1 MTVNLEVLI
10 PLGIYLIFVYLLAM
24 YANRVLSRSG
34 NFLQEYF
41 IGSRSMNGIMLA
53 MTLVATYISASSFVG
68 GPGVAYKMGLGW
80 VLLAMIQVPTA
91 WLTLGVLGK
100 KFAIVARRIDAV
112 TINDFLRA
120 RYENRAVVIL
130 ATLSLVIFF
139 IAAMVAQF
147 IGGAR
152 LFETATGLPYHVGLT
167 IFAVTVVLYT
177 TLGGFRAVVLTDMV
191 QGLVMLVGTAALF
204 IGIVHTG
211 GGMTAII
218 QKMQAIDPG
227 LITPFGPNTFLA
239 KPFIL
244 SFWVLVCFGVIGIP
258 HTAVRCFGY
267 RDSRSMHTAIVVSTF
282 VLGFLVLGMHL
293 CGALGRAIIPD
304 LTVGDKI
311 MPALSLAILPPVVAG
326 IFLAGPLAA
335 IMSTIDS
342 QLILASA
349 TLIRDLYINYI
360 RAGKTTDDARL
371 HRQSFYCT
379 ALLGTIVFIAALRP
393 PDLIVWINL
402 FAFGGMQ
409 ATFLWPVVL
418 GLYWKRANAQGAL
431 WSMLAGLISY
441 FAMVIWVKRF
451 LGMHVIVP
459 TLIISLLAF
468 VGVSM
473 KTRTPRKHIIR
484 IFFQK
489 IPQ

>member
-1 MTVNLEVLI
+1 MNLNLEVLI
-10 PLGIYLIFVYLLAM
+10 PLGVYLGFVYLLAV

-34 NFLQEYF
+34 NFLEEYF

-167 IFAVTVVLYT
+167 VFAVTVVLYT
-177 TLGGFRAVVLTDMV
+177 TLGGFRAVVLTDVV
-191 QGLVMLVGTAALF
+191 QGMVMLVGTGALF
-204 IGIVHTG
+204 VGIVHMG

-218 QKMQAIDPG
+218 HKMQAIDPG
-227 LITPFGPNTFLA
+227 LITPFGPKDFLA

-244 SFWVLVCFGVIGIP
+244 SFWVLVCFGVIGLP

-267 RDSRSMHTAIVVSTF
+267 RDSRSMHTAIVVSTV
-282 VLGFLVLGMHL
+282 VLGLLVLGMHL

-360 RAGKTTDDARL
+360 RGGKAADDSRL
-371 HRQSFYCT
+371 HRLSFYCT
-379 ALLGTIVFIAALRP
+379 ALLGTIVFIASLRP

-418 GLYWKRANAQGAL
+418 GLYWKRANAKGAL
-431 WSMLAGLISY
+431 CSMCAGLASY
-441 FAMVIWVKRF
+441 FTLVIWIKRF
-451 LGMHVIVP
+451 MGMHVIVP
-459 TLIISLLAF
+459 TLAVSLVAF
-468 VGVSM
+468 VVVSTL
-473 KTRTPRKHIIR
+473 TRGPEEGILR
-484 IFFQK
+484 IFFYK
-489 IPQ
+489 KG

>member
-10 PLGIYLIFVYLLAM
+10 PLGIYLIFVYLLAV

-112 TINDFLRA
+112 TINDFLWA

-167 IFAVTVVLYT
+167 IFAVTVILYT
-177 TLGGFRAVVLTDMV
+177 TLGGFRAVVLTDVV
-191 QGLVMLVGTAALF
+191 QGIVMLLGTAALF
-204 IGIVHTG
+204 VGIVNVG
-211 GGMTAII
+211 GGMTAIV

-227 LITPFGPNTFLA
+227 LITPFGPKAFLA

-244 SFWVLVCFGVIGIP
+244 SFWVLVCFGVIGLP
-258 HTAVRCFGY
+258 HTAVRCFSY

-349 TLIRDLYINYI
+349 TLIRDLAVKHIPMQQP
-360 RAGKTTDDARL
+360 ADDSRL
-371 HRQSFYCT
+371 HKLSFYCT
-379 ALLGTIVFIAALRP
+379 ALLGIIVFMASLRP

-431 WSMLAGLISY
+431 CSMMAGLATY

-451 LGMHVIVP
+451 MGMHVIVP
-459 TLIISLLAF
+459 TLAISLIAF
-468 VGVSM
+468 VVVSM
-473 KTRTPRKHIIR
+473 KTREPRKHITR

-489 IPQ
+489 ISQ

>member
-1 MTVNLEVLI
+1 MTLNLEVLI
-10 PLGIYLIFVYLLAM
+10 PLGIYLGFVYLLAV

-34 NFLQEYF
+34 NFLEEYF

-167 IFAVTVVLYT
+167 IFAVSVILYT
-177 TLGGFRAVVLTDMV
+177 TLGGFRAVVLTDVV
-191 QGLVMLVGTAALF
+191 QGVVMLVGTAALF
-204 IGIVHTG
+204 VGIVHVG
-211 GGMTAII
+211 GGMTAIV
-218 QKMQAIDPG
+218 QKMQLIDPG
-227 LITPFGPNTFLA
+227 LVTPFGPKDFLA

-244 SFWVLVCFGVIGIP
+244 SFWVLVCFGVIGLP

-267 RDSRSMHTAIVVSTF
+267 RDSRSMHTAIVVSTI
-282 VLGFLVLGMHL
+282 VLGLLVLGMHL

-311 MPALSLAILPPVVAG
+311 MPALSLAILPPFVAG
-326 IFLAGPLAA
+326 VFLAGPLAA

-360 RAGKTTDDARL
+360 RAGKTADDSRL
-371 HRQSFYCT
+371 HKLSFYCT
-379 ALLGTIVFIAALRP
+379 ALLGTIVFIASLRP

-418 GLYWKRANAQGAL
+418 GLYWKRANAKGAL
-431 WSMLAGLISY
+431 CSMFAGLISY
-441 FAMVIWVKRF
+441 FALVIWVKRF
-451 LGMHVIVP
+451 MGMHVIVP
-459 TLIISLLAF
+459 TLAISLVVFIA
-468 VGVSM
+468 VSM
-473 KTRTPRKHIIR
+473 MTRGPEQGILR
-484 IFFQK
+484 IFFYK
-489 IPQ
+489 KG